1 MDIRDFRTLQIEQGE
16 LWDEL
21 KVEGMWVHVTNGI
34 VTKGLLAEMGAVAWA
49 VYTVIKVHANMETGK
64 SRPSVRRIADLVGM
78 SHDTVH
84 RAINRLVELDLIS
97 IGKAGKTN
105 EYVIQEKIHLTTLEG
120 EPFGIA
126 ERPYAPL
133 QFQQFISQ
141 LKAFASSGNIPGD
154 RNIQINVTFNLHQGD
169 VVNVAGDQ
177 NNINHT
183 GTGDVTIQKIEIQ
196 GADQDE
202 SLADLQRKA
211 RAKLKKL

>member
-1 MDIRDFRTLQIEQGE
+1 MDIKDFRLAQIEQGE

-21 KVEGMWVHVTNGI
+21 KVEGLWVHVTNGI
-34 VTKGLLAEMGAVAWA
+34 VTKGLLAEMGPVAWA

-64 SRPSVRRIADLVGM
+64 ARPSVARIAELIGM

-84 RAINRLVELDLIS
+84 RAINRLVELDLLT

-105 EYVIQEKIHLTTLEG
+105 EYIIQEKIHLSTLQG
-120 EPFGIA
+120 EPFGVA

-133 QFQQFISQ
+133 QFGQFISQ
-141 LKAFASSGNIPGD
+141 LKAFAASGNVPGD
-154 RNIQINVTFNLHQGD
+154 RSIQINVTLNVHQGD

-183 GTGDVTIQKIEIQ
+183 GTGDVTIQKIEVR
-196 GADQDE
+196 GAERDE
-202 SLADLQRKA
+202 SLADLQRKV
-211 RAKLKKL
+211 RNKLRKL